1 MFYERLTIPVSLS
14 RVKVSVRIV
23 SGMHNSRVQCNA
35 GYLWIGFDWV
45 GKTGSVSNFDP
56 EPRGHKCGQI
66 WPLIPSILLPSNQI
80 TVHSLASSQPAF
92 FLQFSLPFH
101 LFPLSPYFFHNKVVG
116 SRCNGNRPRSA
127 TLHPPSAFIS
137 YPTMP
142 KFNHFFSPFIQ
153 PFPLLPP
160 PPPFPSF
167 TLFSSAPIWIR
178 IAKRVPSYIFTEH
191 LHGQIYPH
199 THISSPF

>member
-56 EPRGHKCGQI
+56 EPRGHKYGQI

-80 TVHSLASSQPAF
+80 TVHSLASSQPAL
-92 FLQFSLPFH
+92 FLQFSSLSTSFHSLPISSTTKWSAAVVMEIDH
-101 LFPLSPYFFHNKVVG
+101 AAPRYILLVLSYLI
-116 SRCNGNRPRSA
+116 RPCQNS
-127 TLHPPSAFIS
+127 TIS
-137 YPTMP
+137 
-142 KFNHFFSPFIQ
+142 
-153 PFPLLPP
+153 FPLLSNP
-160 PPPFPSF
+160 
-167 TLFSSAPIWIR
+167 
-178 IAKRVPSYIFTEH
+178 
-191 LHGQIYPH
+191 
-199 THISSPF
+199 SPFCHLPRHFRLLPYFRPPLFGFG